1 MFYGDPETEQT
12 RTRLQIDA
20 HLNLGRHAVCPWLLG
35 VGPLRSPQAAKK
47 DQSEDERAKQI
58 RTGERA
64 RSEDHEDD

>member
-1 MFYGDPETEQT
+1 MC
-12 RTRLQIDA
+12 I
-20 HLNLGRHAVCPWLLG
+20 LGCWDLDDLVIQA
-35 VGPLRSPQAAKK
+35 LRPFQAAKK